1 MTTVGFMSAKM
12 PATFLVDDDTV
23 VRLLEKAGESAKAKN
38 ESASKYVARLLK
50 WALENYKDEI
60 RDNLAEQVSNH

>member
-23 VRLLEKAGESAKAKN
+23 ARLLEKAGEAAAAKN
-38 ESASKYVARLLK
+38 ESASKYVNRLLK
-50 WALENYKDEI
+50 WALENYNEVRNDV
-60 RDNLAEQVSNH
+60 AQQVPNG